1 MKLWYN
7 KSEKG
12 DCDKRFSPEM
22 LVKNNRHNLQRVRLF
37 FFYVEKFYFL
47 LKMAFATL

>member
-12 DCDKRFSPEM
+12 DCDKRFIPPNWQLM
-22 LVKNNRHNLQRVRLF
+22 K
-37 FFYVEKFYFL
+37 
-47 LKMAFATL
+47 